1 MIMRNMSMDYGTIT
15 RLIYILQFE
24 YLEEPVGRST
34 YYGRKKKKD
43 KINKS
48 HT

>member
-1 MIMRNMSMDYGTIT
+1 MSMDYGTIT

-34 YYGRKKKKD
+34 YYGRKKKKTRSTNR
-43 KINKS
+43 IHNTLS
-48 HT
+48 